1 MINSLGFLIP
11 QPKFEFL
18 IPKIKWSKNWFE
30 RNFQFQVSKNDCK
43 NKITSKEFS
52 IPQLNLG
59 TSIKISLLV
68 KIPTKNQMEERKFF

>member
-1 MINSLGFLIP
+1 MINSLGFLNP

-30 RNFQFQVSKNDCK
+30 RNFQFQVSKYYRK
-43 NKITSKEFS
+43 NKIVSKEFS

-59 TSIKISLLV
+59 TSIKISLFV
-68 KIPTKNQMEERKFF
+68 KIPTKSQMKERKFF